1 MKSAKT
7 QKSLFRFLYLSIILA
22 NLLLL
27 PGTVL
32 GEGEK
37 LRMAFLPN
45 MSQSEILNT
54 FTPFIRE
61 LEKETGMDVKV
72 VVGKDYSAVIDMFC
86 SNRIDIGMLG
96 AFPLVEAQD
105 ECGVKV
111 FVRNLEA
118 AKKSDPPK
126 EAYHSI
132 IITRNDS
139 GINSLKDLRNRS
151 FSFTDPKSTSGFLL
165 PMLALLKKGLALENL
180 GKVSYVKKH
189 ANSLLAVFDRQV
201 EAGALSEDI
210 YIRGEGVNINEIKV
224 LWKSKPV
231 YHGPWAASKAVTPEK
246 LEIIRSAFLKISGSS
261 NADKIF
267 ETSYIKGFVPVTDKD
282 YAIARKLLKLKDS
295 L

>member
-1 MKSAKT
+1 MKPQNILKCLVRCLFLSPLFI
-7 QKSLFRFLYLSIILA
+7 SLLF
-22 NLLLL
+22 L
-27 PGTVL
+27 PGTVM
-32 GEGEK
+32 GAGEK

-45 MSQSEILNT
+45 MSQSEILKN
-54 FTPFIRE
+54 FTPFIRA
-61 LEKETGMDVKV
+61 LEKETGMAVEV
-72 VVGKDYSAVIDMFC
+72 VVGKDYSAVINMLC

-118 AKKSDPPK
+118 AKKNDPPK

-132 IITRNDS
+132 IITRKDS
-139 GINSLKDLRNRS
+139 GISSLKEIRDRG
-151 FSFTDPKSTSGFLL
+151 FAFTDPKSTSGFLL
-165 PMLALLKKGLALENL
+165 PMLALKKSGLSLDNL

-189 ANSLLAVFDRQV
+189 ENSLLAVFERQV

-210 YIRGEGVNINEIKV
+210 YLRGENVNVDEIKV
-224 LWKSKPV
+224 LWKSEPV
-231 YHGPWAASKAVTPEK
+231 YHGPWVASKAVTPEK
-246 LEIIRSAFLKISGSS
+246 LEVIKAAFLKISGSGS
-261 NADKIF
+261 AKAIF
-267 ETSYIKGFVPVTDKD
+267 EKSYIKGFVPATDKD

>member
-1 MKSAKT
+1 MKPQNILKYLVRC
-7 QKSLFRFLYLSIILA
+7 LFLSILFVS
-22 NLLLL
+22 LLSL
-27 PGTVL
+27 PGTVM
-32 GEGEK
+32 GAGEK

-45 MSQSEILNT
+45 MSQSEILKN
-54 FTPFIRE
+54 FTPFIRA
-61 LEKETGMDVKV
+61 LEKETGMAVEV
-72 VVGKDYSAVIDMFC
+72 VVGKDYSAVINMLC

-118 AKKSDPPK
+118 AKKNDPPK

-132 IITRNDS
+132 IITRKDS
-139 GINSLKDLRNRS
+139 GISSLKEIRDRG
-151 FSFTDPKSTSGFLL
+151 FAFTDPKSTSGFLL
-165 PMLALLKKGLALENL
+165 PMLALKKSGLSLDNL

-189 ANSLLAVFDRQV
+189 ENSLLAVFERQV

-210 YIRGEGVNINEIKV
+210 YLRGENVNVEEIKV
-224 LWKSKPV
+224 LWKSEPV
-231 YHGPWAASKAVTPEK
+231 YHGPWVASKAVTPEK
-246 LEIIRSAFLKISGSS
+246 LEVIKAAFLKISGSGS
-261 NADKIF
+261 AKSIF
-267 ETSYIKGFVPVTDKD
+267 EKSYIKGFVPATDKD

>member
-7 QKSLFRFLYLSIILA
+7 QKSLVRLLYLSILLA
-22 NLLLL
+22 NLLFM

-32 GEGEK
+32 GEGTT

-61 LEKETGMDVKV
+61 LEKETGMDVDV
-72 VVGKDYSAVIDMFC
+72 VVGRDYSAVIDMFRT
-86 SNRIDIGMLG
+86 NRVDIAMLG

-105 ECGVKV
+105 KYGVKV

-132 IITRNDS
+132 IITRKDS
-139 GINSLKDLRNRS
+139 GINSLKDLRNKS

-165 PMLALLKKGLALENL
+165 PVLALMKKGLSLKNL
-180 GKVSYVKKH
+180 GKVYYVKNH

-210 YIRGEGVNINEIKV
+210 YLRGEGVNIDEIKV
-224 LWKSKPV
+224 LWKSEPV
-231 YHGPWAASKAVTPEK
+231 YHGPWAAAKTVTPKK

-261 NADKIF
+261 NAEKIF
-267 ETSYIKGFVPVTDKD
+267 ETSYIKGFVPATDKD